1 MVLKFKR
8 IWQIQNSINKR
19 KVLTAVALLF
29 FSSILDLIGVAS
41 VLPFLLSLSDP
52 NIIQN
57 NNLLLKLNS
66 FLMLETNEFIIFLGI
81 SSFFLIVLNQ
91 LLRLFSKWYSLA
103 LSENL
108 LFENSRD
115 LFHYYLKKPYEFFLD
130 KNNAHLLQ
138 RCTNYVNSTVGG
150 YITPSLLI
158 FGNFL
163 TGSLV
168 FLFLIIYNTK
178 ITIIILLSLTIFYF
192 LFFNQI
198 KKKISKFS
206 KAIPKHYS
214 NTAKTIGD
222 AFGSIKETIMFDNSK
237 FFVNRFINTAENY
250 KNAHIKLNLVNQLP
264 NTFVEI
270 FSYGLLLSI
279 FLLLFLFSDNFY
291 EIIPLLGITALSLR
305 RLLPAAQDIYVQ
317 LLLVKFYKETYK
329 KIIVDLENSFKFQKK
344 IALSHK
350 KNNTDIVFKK
360 NIKFEKIKYFY
371 KSKIKNKF
379 AFETKIDKGEFIG
392 ICGMSG
398 HGKTTF
404 LDLFCGLLKKK
415 SGKILIDNTEL
426 DESYTD
432 GWKKKISYV
441 PQTGYLLNDTLRN
454 NIIFGS
460 KLMNNT
466 KKLSKIL
473 KIVELHNFLSENKY
487 NYSTKI
493 GEDGV
498 RLSGGQQQRLIL
510 ARALYKEPQIL
521 VLDEAT
527 SALDLVTSKKVIS
540 NIRKYLSNTTIIFVS
555 HRVETLEKSDKILLF
570 RNGIINYE
578 GKYNSLRKN
587 KYFKKLILEK
597 NN

>member
-1 MVLKFKR
+1 M
-8 IWQIQNSINKR
+8 
-19 KVLTAVALLF
+19 
-29 FSSILDLIGVAS
+29 
-41 VLPFLLSLSDP
+41 
-52 NIIQN
+52 
-57 NNLLLKLNS
+57 
-66 FLMLETNEFIIFLGI
+66 
-81 SSFFLIVLNQ
+81 
-91 LLRLFSKWYSLA
+91 
-103 LSENL
+103 
-108 LFENSRD
+108 
-115 LFHYYLKKPYEFFLD
+115 
-130 KNNAHLLQ
+130 
-138 RCTNYVNSTVGG
+138 
-150 YITPSLLI
+150 
-158 FGNFL
+158 
-163 TGSLV
+163 
-168 FLFLIIYNTK
+168 
-178 ITIIILLSLTIFYF
+178 
-192 LFFNQI
+192 
-198 KKKISKFS
+198 
-206 KAIPKHYS
+206 
-214 NTAKTIGD
+214 
-222 AFGSIKETIMFDNSK
+222 
-237 FFVNRFINTAENY
+237 
-250 KNAHIKLNLVNQLP
+250 NQLP